1 MERQITPGVK
11 RKVIALRK
19 KYCEG
24 IVSDYFMRTG
34 MPKEWKE
41 RVDEAD
47 KQIEKLLKAD
57 RKKNKEA
64 IENAPKRKGR
74 KTKAEERIVFI

>member
-1 MERQITPGVK
+1 
-11 RKVIALRK
+11 
-19 KYCEG
+19 
-24 IVSDYFMRTG
+24 

-47 KQIEKLLKAD
+47 KQIERLLKAD